1 MRVIFIDADACPVK
15 DEIYKVAKRY
25 NLAVKV
31 VANSTMRTP
40 VDPSVEM
47 IVHTGF
53 GAVDD
58 WIAEN
63 AGAGDI
69 VVTADIPLAARS
81 IEKGARV
88 LDSKGHAIT
97 ESTIGGKLA
106 TRDIM
111 EERRQAGERTGG
123 PSAMTPKDRSRF
135 LSQLDTYCNA
145 VLKSHPRKG

>member
-1 MRVIFIDADACPVK
+1 MRVIYIDADACPVK

-31 VANSTMRTP
+31 VANATMRIP
-40 VDPSVEM
+40 IDPQVEM
-47 IVHTGF
+47 VVHTGF
-53 GAVDD
+53 GVVDD
-58 WIAEN
+58 WIAGVVE
-63 AGAGDI
+63 AGDI

-81 IEKGARV
+81 IDKGARV
-88 LDSKGHAIT
+88 LDSKGRPMT
-97 ESTIGGKLA
+97 DSTIGGKLA

-111 EERRQAGERTGG
+111 EERRQAGEHTGG

-145 VLKSHPRKG
+145 ILKAYPRRA